1 MKLLFLTTFNVPI
14 NHEHYF
20 TINVIKHLGY
30 YCQSHDDLEMVCIT
44 LIPSENN
51 SEATVRDEPNLSNEY
66 GVNYKTYRY
75 PSFWSS
81 EAKVSAVAELFDA
94 VSPDVIHSNMIEGI
108 DVKAA
113 KLAKIPI
120 FLTIHIGGFI
130 CPRGGGNGLLRYDNT
145 ICDKGICND
154 CYKCVISDLPLPKVG
169 IATYRMF
176 NDTSIA
182 RYFANKKKPTWYLT
196 TLFRTDD
203 RINERKLRIEDFKY
217 AHLIAANSKLCGV
230 LANYYDKTHIH
241 LLPHG
246 VSPRKRLKL
255 PDTNGA
261 IKFYILSRFQYS
273 KGIIDVL
280 KAFKG
285 IPHEKY
291 ELHLIGGGSTS
302 SYADRQYLHKIE
314 KFKRGINIFSH
325 GWISNEDL
333 ESIIRNCHIMI
344 HNAFYHEV
352 YGINISE
359 SLSMGRG
366 VLATRCGGAEM
377 QIEDGKNGILYEP
390 HSVNALHNAIL
401 KVLDNKDLIRQ
412 FSNAAELPMPIQD
425 YINRLVA
432 LYHDVSGC

>member
-1 MKLLFLTTFNVPI
+1 MKLLFITTLNVPI
-14 NHEHYF
+14 NKEHFF
-20 TINVIKHLGY
+20 TINVIKSLGH
-30 YCQSHDDLEMVCIT
+30 YCQSYKDFELECIT
-44 LIPSENN
+44 LIQSDDN
-51 SEATVRDEPNLSNEY
+51 SEATLRDEPNLSNEY

-81 EAKVSAVAELFDA
+81 KKQVSSIAELFKA
-94 VSPDVIHSNMIEGI
+94 ITPDIIHSNMIEGI
-108 DVKAA
+108 DVRAA
-113 KLAKIPI
+113 RLARIPI
-120 FLTIHIGGFI
+120 VLTIHIGGFL
-130 CPRGGGNGLLRYDNT
+130 CPRGGGNGLLRYDDT
-145 ICDKGICND
+145 ICNTGICED
-154 CYKCVISDLPLPKVG
+154 CYKCVIRDLPFPKFSLS
-169 IATYRMF
+169 AYRLF
-176 NDTSIA
+176 HHTLIG
-182 RYFANKKKPTWYLT
+182 RYFANRKKSVLYFT
-196 TLFRTDD
+196 TLFRTDWK
-203 RINERKLRIEDFKY
+203 IKAYYARIEEYKY

-230 LANYYDKTHIH
+230 LANHYDKTHIH

-344 HNAFYHEV
+344 HAAFFHEI
-352 YGINISE
+352 YGIAIAE

-390 HSVNALHNAIL
+390 HSIPALHDAIL
-401 KVLDNKDLIRQ
+401 KVLNNKDLIRQ
-412 FSNAAELPMPIQD
+412 FSNAAELPMPIQN
-425 YINRLVA
+425 YVNHLVA